1 MKNVAIIQARMGS
14 SRLPGKVLKE
24 LGTRPVLQWVVD
36 RCRLIPGINAVAV
49 ATSEGSSDDAIAE
62 WCADNGIACHRGS
75 EDDVLSRFEVAAR
88 AEKADVV
95 MRVTADC
102 PFIDPQVSG
111 AVLSRLLRAG
121 ADYAANNLPA
131 VWPDGL
137 DCEVMT
143 ADALYAAA
151 ANAVRPLEREHVTPF
166 IKHNR
171 DRFKVVTVGALVPGL
186 AKERWT
192 VDDPQ
197 DLDFLQAIVSRLPAG
212 SEPSWMDVLAVLDA
226 EPELRKINSATIRN
240 EGLAKS
246 VKAEAIPA
254 KRVYDRSNAYLPRAE
269 KVVPLAAQTFSKSRI
284 QLPEGQAPLFVTHGE
299 GGRVWDVDGNEYVDM
314 INGLLANLLGY
325 NDPDVNDAIEEQLR
339 EGLSF
344 SLATKLETELAER
357 LCEMIP
363 SAESVRYGKNGS
375 DANTGVVRIARHVT
389 GRDHIIGCGYHGW
402 QDWYIGG
409 TARNAGIPKAVR
421 ELIHLAPYND
431 IDAMDRM
438 FREHKDNVACVIME
452 PMNAVWPKEGYLE
465 EVKELAHKNGALLI
479 FDEIITGFRFSNGGA
494 QELFGVTPDL
504 ASFGKGMANG
514 LPISAAVGRA
524 DLMKEMEEIFFSST
538 FGGEALSLAA
548 AIAVVDKLQREP
560 VVETINRTG
569 TAMAEGARAAIAEF
583 GLSDIMSL
591 NGHPS
596 WMILAVNDHP
606 TARKEAIKTRFLREI
621 IRSGVLLA
629 AAHDISYAH
638 SETDVAQV
646 VAGYREACR
655 ITAEEL
661 NSGKL
666 EERLDVPVIE
676 PVFKVR

>member
-1 MKNVAIIQARMGS
+1 MKKVAIIQARMGS
-14 SRLPGKVLKE
+14 SRLPGKVLKK
-24 LGTRPVLQWVVD
+24 LGNRPVLQWVVD
-36 RCRLIPGINAVAV
+36 RSRLIPGIDTVAV
-49 ATSEGSSDDAIAE
+49 ATSESTSDDAIQA
-62 WCADNGIACHRGS
+62 WCEDYGVACHRGS
-75 EDDVLSRFEVAAR
+75 EDDVLARFETAAK
-88 AEKADVV
+88 AEGADIV

-102 PFIDPQVSG
+102 PFIDPQISG
-111 AVLSRLLRAG
+111 AVLSRLIRAD
-121 ADYAANNLPA
+121 ADYVANNLPA

-137 DCEVMT
+137 DCEVFK
-143 ADALYAAA
+143 ASALYAAA
-151 ANAVRPLEREHVTPF
+151 RDAVRKLEREHVTPF

-171 DRFKVVTVGALVPGL
+171 DRFKVLSIGSLAPGL

-197 DLDFLQAIVSRLPAG
+197 DLEFLQEIVKRLPSEG
-212 SEPSWMDVLAVLDA
+212 EPSWMDILAVLDA
-226 EPELRKINSATIRN
+226 APELRKINSATLRN
-240 EGLAKS
+240 EGLATS
-246 VKAEAIPA
+246 VKAEPIPET
-254 KRVYDRSNAYLPRAE
+254 RNYDRSNAYLPRAE

-284 QLPEGQAPLFVTHGE
+284 QLPQGKTPLFLTHGE
-299 GGRVWDVDGNEYVDM
+299 AGRVWDIDGNEYVDL

-325 NDPDVNDAIEEQLR
+325 NDPDVNDAIEAQLR
-339 EGLSF
+339 EGISY

-357 LCEMIP
+357 LCNMIP
-363 SAESVRYGKNGS
+363 SAEQVRYGKNGS
-375 DANTGVVRIARHVT
+375 DANTGLVRIARYVR

-409 TARNAGIPKAVR
+409 TPRNGGIPKAVR

-431 IDAMDRM
+431 IDAMDKM
-438 FREHKDNVACVIME
+438 FREHKDDVACVIME

-465 EVKELAHKNGALLI
+465 EVKELAHKHGALLI

-504 ASFGKGMANG
+504 SSFGKGMANG

-548 AIAVVDKLQREP
+548 AIAVVDKLEREP
-560 VVETINRTG
+560 VVETINKRG

-583 GLSDIMSL
+583 GLSDIMAL